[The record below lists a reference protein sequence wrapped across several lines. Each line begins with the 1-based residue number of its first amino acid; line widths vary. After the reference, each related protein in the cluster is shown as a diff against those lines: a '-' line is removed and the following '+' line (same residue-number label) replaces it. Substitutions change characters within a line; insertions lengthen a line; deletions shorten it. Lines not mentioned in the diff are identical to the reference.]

1 MATTAFLI
9 DLGNTRLKWACYQ
22 NMQIT
27 STGGYTY
34 DIDQFA
40 EACSREWGE
49 IPTPSKVCVSSDV
62 ETDLSNALTQWIGA
76 HWGVQVQ
83 IISPKSHAHGVK
95 NAYKNPLQLGSDRW
109 AALVAVK
116 NNIKQAAIIIDCGT
130 AITIDAIT
138 GSGVHLGGMILPGV
152 QLMRDS
158 LLKGTHKI
166 ETTTLANVITYE
178 NDNKKMP
185 LASLTN
191 NTLDGIK
198 SGVLTAIIAFI
209 NSAVDHAKSTLS
221 KSAVTLTTTTL
232 SSVSQQN
239 HIPIQSIITGGDAE
253 ILLPLLDKS
262 FMHRPQLVLEGLA
275 ILMEK
280 TK

>member
-1 MATTAFLI
+1 MTTGFLI
-9 DLGNTRLKWACYQ
+9 DLGNTRLKWACYE
-22 NMQIT
+22 NMQMT

-40 EACSREWGE
+40 ETCSREWRE
-49 IPTPSKVCVSSDV
+49 VPKPDKVCVSSDV
-62 ETDLSNALTQWIGA
+62 KTDLSNALTQWIDT
-76 HWGVQVQ
+76 HWEAQVH
-83 IISPKSHAHGVK
+83 IISPENHAHSVK

-116 NNIKQAAIIIDCGT
+116 NNIKQAAIIVDCGT
-130 AITIDAIT
+130 AITVDAIT
-138 GSGVHLGGMILPGV
+138 ESGVHLGGMILPGI

-166 ETTTLANVITYE
+166 ETVTNAKE
-178 NDNKKMP
+178 MP

-198 SGVLTAIIAFI
+198 SGVFTAIVAFI
-209 NSAVDHAKSTLS
+209 NSAVDHTKSTLVE
-221 KSAVTLTTTTL
+221 SAFTLMTTQ
-232 SSVSQQN
+232 SSASQKNDMQ
-239 HIPIQSIITGGDAE
+239 IKLIITGGDAE

-262 FMHRPQLVLEGLA
+262 FIHRPQLVLEGLA
-275 ILMEK
+275 IIMEK